1 MGGDYAIRTRGNV
14 SIPNANAMQ
23 LSEHKFGSGVTQ
35 NEHAP
40 LPMIVFDKL
49 LMQLR
54 RLARPSGALSVLP
67 CGLLARPPK
76 RARDSSA
83 SSVVEMLGST
93 ESSAATPYV
102 CVISYDSSSSY
113 SVSYSLFAGE
123 VSLDFFH
130 SVAEREER
138 MREGRGGI
146 FKKEG

>member
-1 MGGDYAIRTRGNV
+1 MGGDNAIRTRGNV
-14 SIPNANAMQ
+14 SIPNANVIH
-23 LSEHKFGSGVTQ
+23 LSEHKFGSCITQ
-35 NEHAP
+35 KEHAP

-54 RLARPSGALSVLP
+54 RLARPSGACIALC

-83 SSVVEMLGST
+83 SSVVEMLGSA

-102 CVISYDSSSSY
+102 CVISYASSSY
-113 SVSYSLFAGE
+113 SVSYSFFGGE
-123 VSLDFFH
+123 VSLDLFH

-138 MREGRGGI
+138 VREGRVGI
-146 FKKEG
+146 FKNVE